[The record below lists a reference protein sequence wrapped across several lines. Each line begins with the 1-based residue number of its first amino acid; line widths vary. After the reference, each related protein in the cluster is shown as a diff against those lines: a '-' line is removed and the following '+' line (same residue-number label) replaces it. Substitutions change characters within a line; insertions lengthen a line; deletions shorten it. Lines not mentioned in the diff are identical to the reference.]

1 MAAWW
6 YRNTSDSD
14 DTHDAPASVIAQRA
28 ASPRRKSTT
37 GPGRTPP
44 LSCDDAHSTSSKGGR
59 ADPAA
64 IAAAAASSAA
74 GAAPSAVAVTL
85 GCITR
90 AAAAHR
96 LVLIQRRL
104 ELQASGTGVVVVR
117 LPNVGAGGR
126 GQSRY
131 EERESERQE
140 GPDSE
145 QQPAWAVAD
154 VRPAFHIGRTPKF
167 ALQGAVPSE
176 TFSFEAQRRSRASG
190 IGQP

>member
-14 DTHDAPASVIAQRA
+14 DTHDALASVIAQRA

-64 IAAAAASSAA
+64 IAAAAASPSAA
-74 GAAPSAVAVTL
+74 DPSAVAVTL

-104 ELQASGTGVVVVR
+104 ELQASGADVVVVG

-126 GQSRY
+126 GQRRY
-131 EERESERQE
+131 EERESERR
-140 GPDSE
+140 
-145 QQPAWAVAD
+145 
-154 VRPAFHIGRTPKF
+154 RPRF
-167 ALQGAVPSE
+167 
-176 TFSFEAQRRSRASG
+176 
-190 IGQP
+190 

>member
-1 MAAWW
+1 MSVAAWW

-74 GAAPSAVAVTL
+74 AAAPSTVAVTL

-90 AAAAHR
+90 AAVVHR
-96 LVLIQRRL
+96 LSCSFKG
-104 ELQASGTGVVVVR
+104 ASSCRPAALALSWSGCPTSAR
-117 LPNVGAGGR
+117 EGG
-126 GQSRY
+126 GKAVM
-131 EERESERQE
+131 ESARASAKRAQILSSSPPGH
-140 GPDSE
+140 GPT
-145 QQPAWAVAD
+145 AD

-167 ALQGAVPSE
+167 AL
-176 TFSFEAQRRSRASG
+176 RRRDERNLFLRSSAS
-190 IGQP
+190 

>member
-14 DTHDAPASVIAQRA
+14 DTHDALASVIAQRA

-64 IAAAAASSAA
+64 IAAAAASPSAA
-74 GAAPSAVAVTL
+74 DPSAVAVTL

-131 EERESERQE
+131 EERESERR
-140 GPDSE
+140 
-145 QQPAWAVAD
+145 
-154 VRPAFHIGRTPKF
+154 RPR
-167 ALQGAVPSE
+167 L
-176 TFSFEAQRRSRASG
+176 
-190 IGQP
+190 

>member
-14 DTHDAPASVIAQRA
+14 DAHDAPASVIAQRA

-90 AAAAHR
+90 AASRTGSCSFKGASSCRPAALALSWSGCPTSAR
-96 LVLIQRRL
+96 EGGGKAVMKSAR
-104 ELQASGTGVVVVR
+104 AS
-117 LPNVGAGGR
+117 AD
-126 GQSRY
+126 
-131 EERESERQE
+131 

-145 QQPAWAVAD
+145 QQPAWSWPLAD
-154 VRPAFHIGRTPKF
+154 VRPAFHYRTNAEVCSPTPCRAKPFPSKLSVVAGR
-167 ALQGAVPSE
+167 AE
-176 TFSFEAQRRSRASG
+176 
-190 IGQP
+190 

>member
-14 DTHDAPASVIAQRA
+14 DTHDALASVIAQRA

-74 GAAPSAVAVTL
+74 AANPLRRRRHLGLHHPRRRRAPARAHSKAPRVA
-85 GCITR
+85 GQRHWRCRGR
-90 AAAAHR
+90 AA
-96 LVLIQRRL
+96 QRR
-104 ELQASGTGVVVVR
+104 EGGGNAVMKSARAS
-117 LPNVGAGGR
+117 AD
-126 GQSRY
+126 
-131 EERESERQE
+131 

-145 QQPAWAVAD
+145 QQPAWSWA
-154 VRPAFHIGRTPKF
+154 TC
-167 ALQGAVPSE
+167 L
-176 TFSFEAQRRSRASG
+176 RASSFHYRTNVEVCSPTPCRAKPFPSKPG
-190 IGQP
+190 DVAGRAE

>member
-64 IAAAAASSAA
+64 IAAVA
-74 GAAPSAVAVTL
+74 AAPSAAAPS
-85 GCITR
+85 
-90 AAAAHR
+90 AAAATLGYIARAAVAHR
-96 LVLIQRRL
+96 LSCSFNG
-104 ELQASGTGVVVVR
+104 AS
-117 LPNVGAGGR
+117 
-126 GQSRY
+126 SC
-131 EERESERQE
+131 
-140 GPDSE
+140 
-145 QQPAWAVAD
+145 
-154 VRPAFHIGRTPKF
+154 RPAALTLSWSGCPTSAREGGGKAVMKSARASAKRAQILSSSPPCHGPTCRRASSCTIGRTPKF
-167 ALQGAVPSE
+167 ALRRRAERNLFLRSSAVL
-176 TFSFEAQRRSRASG
+176 
-190 IGQP
+190 

>member
-104 ELQASGTGVVVVR
+104 ELQASGADVVVVG

-126 GQSRY
+126 GQRRMKSARA
-131 EERESERQE
+131 SAD

-145 QQPAWAVAD
+145 QQPAWSWA
-154 VRPAFHIGRTPKF
+154 TC
-167 ALQGAVPSE
+167 L
-176 TFSFEAQRRSRASG
+176 RASSFHYRTNVEVCSPTPCRAKPFPSKPG
-190 IGQP
+190 DVAGRAE

>member
-14 DTHDAPASVIAQRA
+14 DTHDALASVIAQRA

-90 AAAAHR
+90 AASRTGSCSFKGASSCRPAALALSWSGCPTSAR
-96 LVLIQRRL
+96 EGGGNAVMKSAR
-104 ELQASGTGVVVVR
+104 AS
-117 LPNVGAGGR
+117 AD
-126 GQSRY
+126 
-131 EERESERQE
+131 
-140 GPDSE
+140 GPDYE
-145 QQPAWAVAD
+145 QQPAWSWA
-154 VRPAFHIGRTPKF
+154 TC
-167 ALQGAVPSE
+167 L
-176 TFSFEAQRRSRASG
+176 RASSFHYRTNVEVCSPTPCRAKPFASKPG
-190 IGQP
+190 DVAGRAE

>member
-1 MAAWW
+1 MAARW

-14 DTHDAPASVIAQRA
+14 DTNDAPASVIAQRA
-28 ASPRRKSTT
+28 ASPRRKSNHWPWSHT
-37 GPGRTPP
+37 P

-104 ELQASGTGVVVVR
+104 ELQASGADVVVVG

-126 GQSRY
+126 GQRRY
-131 EERESERQE
+131 EERESERR
-140 GPDSE
+140 
-145 QQPAWAVAD
+145 
-154 VRPAFHIGRTPKF
+154 RPRF
-167 ALQGAVPSE
+167 
-176 TFSFEAQRRSRASG
+176 
-190 IGQP
+190 

>member
-14 DTHDAPASVIAQRA
+14 DTHDALASVIAQRA

-104 ELQASGTGVVVVR
+104 ELQASGTSVVVVG
-117 LPNVGAGGR
+117 LPNVGEGER

-131 EERESERQE
+131 EERESERQQ

-145 QQPAWAVAD
+145 QQPEPGHAALPTR
-154 VRPAFHIGRTPKF
+154 VRPLIHYRTNVEVCSPTSCRAKPFPSKPGDVAGR
-167 ALQGAVPSE
+167 AE
-176 TFSFEAQRRSRASG
+176 
-190 IGQP
+190 

>member
-1 MAAWW
+1 M
-6 YRNTSDSD
+6 RGKGREKC
-14 DTHDAPASVIAQRA
+14 PLKL
-28 ASPRRKSTT
+28 PRLDFT
-37 GPGRTPP
+37 

-104 ELQASGTGVVVVR
+104 ELQASGADVVVVG

-131 EERESERQE
+131 EERESERR
-140 GPDSE
+140 
-145 QQPAWAVAD
+145 
-154 VRPAFHIGRTPKF
+154 RPRF
-167 ALQGAVPSE
+167 
-176 TFSFEAQRRSRASG
+176 
-190 IGQP
+190 

>member
-14 DTHDAPASVIAQRA
+14 DAHDAPASVIAQRA

-64 IAAAAASSAA
+64 IAAAAASPSAA
-74 GAAPSAVAVTL
+74 DPSAVAVTL

-90 AAAAHR
+90 AASRTGSCSFKGASSCRPAALALSWSGCPTSAR
-96 LVLIQRRL
+96 EGGGNAVMKSAR
-104 ELQASGTGVVVVR
+104 AS
-117 LPNVGAGGR
+117 AD
-126 GQSRY
+126 
-131 EERESERQE
+131 
-140 GPDSE
+140 GPDYE
-145 QQPAWAVAD
+145 QQPAWSWA
-154 VRPAFHIGRTPKF
+154 TC
-167 ALQGAVPSE
+167 L
-176 TFSFEAQRRSRASG
+176 RASSFHYRTNVEVCSPTPCRAKPFPSKLSDVAG
-190 IGQP
+190 RAE

>member
-1 MAAWW
+1 M
-6 YRNTSDSD
+6 RG
-14 DTHDAPASVIAQRA
+14 
-28 ASPRRKSTT
+28 K
-37 GPGRTPP
+37 GREKCPLKLLHLDFT

-96 LVLIQRRL
+96 FVLIQRRL
-104 ELQASGTGVVVVR
+104 ELQASSTGVVVVR

-131 EERESERQE
+131 GERESERQE

-145 QQPAWAVAD
+145 QQPALVMGPLAD
-154 VRPAFHIGRTPKF
+154 VRPVSTIGRTPKF
-167 ALQGAVPSE
+167 AL
-176 TFSFEAQRRSRASG
+176 RRRAERSLFLRSSAS
-190 IGQP
+190 

>member
-14 DTHDAPASVIAQRA
+14 DTHNAPASVIAQRV

-64 IAAAAASSAA
+64 IAAAAASAA

-131 EERESERQE
+131 EERDSERRE
-140 GPDSE
+140 GPASE
-145 QQPAWAVAD
+145 QQPA
-154 VRPAFHIGRTPKF
+154 
-167 ALQGAVPSE
+167 
-176 TFSFEAQRRSRASG
+176 
-190 IGQP
+190 

>member
-1 MAAWW
+1 MVA
-6 YRNTSDSD
+6 D
-14 DTHDAPASVIAQRA
+14 DR
-28 ASPRRKSTT
+28 
-37 GPGRTPP
+37 
-44 LSCDDAHSTSSKGGR
+44 HSTSSKGGR

-104 ELQASGTGVVVVR
+104 ELQASGADVVVVG

-126 GQSRY
+126 GQRRY
-131 EERESERQE
+131 EERESERR
-140 GPDSE
+140 
-145 QQPAWAVAD
+145 
-154 VRPAFHIGRTPKF
+154 RPRF
-167 ALQGAVPSE
+167 
-176 TFSFEAQRRSRASG
+176 
-190 IGQP
+190 

>member
-14 DTHDAPASVIAQRA
+14 DTHDALASVIAQRA

-64 IAAAAASSAA
+64 IAAAAASSSAA
-74 GAAPSAVAVTL
+74 AAPSAVAVTL

-90 AAAAHR
+90 AAVVHR
-96 LVLIQRRL
+96 LSCSFKG
-104 ELQASGTGVVVVR
+104 AS
-117 LPNVGAGGR
+117 
-126 GQSRY
+126 SC
-131 EERESERQE
+131 
-140 GPDSE
+140 
-145 QQPAWAVAD
+145 
-154 VRPAFHIGRTPKF
+154 RPA
-167 ALQGAVPSE
+167 ALALSWSGCPTSAREGGGKAVMKS
-176 TFSFEAQRRSRASG
+176 ARASAKRAQILSSSRPG
-190 IGQP
+190 HATTCRRASSIPL

>member
-14 DTHDAPASVIAQRA
+14 DTHDALASVIAQRA

-74 GAAPSAVAVTL
+74 AAPSAVAVTL

-90 AAAAHR
+90 AAVVHR
-96 LVLIQRRL
+96 LSCSFKG
-104 ELQASGTGVVVVR
+104 ASSCRPAALALSWSGCPTSAREG
-117 LPNVGAGGR
+117 GAKAVMKSAR
-126 GQSRY
+126 ASAD
-131 EERESERQE
+131 

-145 QQPAWAVAD
+145 QQPAWSWPLAD
-154 VRPAFHIGRTPKF
+154 VRPAFHYRTNAEVCSPTPCREKPFPSKLSVVAGR
-167 ALQGAVPSE
+167 AE
-176 TFSFEAQRRSRASG
+176 
-190 IGQP
+190 

>member
-64 IAAAAASSAA
+64 IAAAAASPSAA
-74 GAAPSAVAVTL
+74 DPSAVAVTL

-90 AAAAHR
+90 AAAAH
-96 LVLIQRRL
+96 LGSCSFKG
-104 ELQASGTGVVVVR
+104 ASSCRPAALALSWSGCPTSAREG
-117 LPNVGAGGR
+117 GAKAVMKSAR
-126 GQSRY
+126 ASAD
-131 EERESERQE
+131 

-145 QQPAWAVAD
+145 QQPALSWAHLPTCVQFHYRTNAEVCSPTPCRAKPFPSKLSVVA
-154 VRPAFHIGRTPKF
+154 GR
-167 ALQGAVPSE
+167 AE
-176 TFSFEAQRRSRASG
+176 
-190 IGQP
+190 